1 MTVFQMFHLM
11 PKVLGLSMLEDRVFH
26 VLAVTARSYRTENPS
41 ELSHSFTVQLPI
53 DYNTFSDVELMTRRS
68 HVKVS
73 RSSRCYHVPSGE
85 GSAGTEPSDDQ
96 RKRQGNKLTEGNYV
110 SLERLVGAPRRVSV
124 DAAQQVKPTDGD
136 DHHRWDMVSSQT
148 LTGEI
153 YTYLS

>member
-53 DYNTFSDVELMTRRS
+53 DYNTFS
-68 HVKVS
+68 
-73 RSSRCYHVPSGE
+73 
-85 GSAGTEPSDDQ
+85 EPSDDQ
-96 RKRQGNKLTEGNYV
+96 RKRQGKKLTEGNYV

-148 LTGEI
+148 LMREI